1 MRRIT
6 QILVFT
12 LITLTLVI
20 TCCSCSDNHT
30 TSTES
35 DDVSVAP
42 KKLSDFV
49 GEWYCSSLD
58 SCNGGS
64 ITLTITQ
71 EGNTLNYV
79 RDMKMSTS
87 EASSIIRLHFLPS
100 LPRP

>member
-6 QILVFT
+6 QILFFT

-20 TCCSCSDNHT
+20 TCCGCTANNT

-35 DDVSVAP
+35 NDISVAP
-42 KKLSDFV
+42 EKLSDFV

-64 ITLTITQ
+64 ITLTITASVKAVMCM
-71 EGNTLNYV
+71 V
-79 RDMKMSTS
+79 RPMKN
-87 EASSIIRLHFLPS
+87 AKSSS
-100 LPRP
+100 KK